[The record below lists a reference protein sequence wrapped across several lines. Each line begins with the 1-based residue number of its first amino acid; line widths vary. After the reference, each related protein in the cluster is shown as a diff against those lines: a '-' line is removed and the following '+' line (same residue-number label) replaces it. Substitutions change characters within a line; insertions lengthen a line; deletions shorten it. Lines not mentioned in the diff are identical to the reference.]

1 VSFDGFQSDAFQ
13 TDAFQTGEAVAAA
26 PGLSFQWGIYR
37 QRRDAEAALRREE
50 EAQAIAE
57 QGLAA
62 IDEPVT
68 EQAVEAVAVALKQF
82 ELPDGRPYFESIAKL
97 QAAIRAQDRE
107 QRRQDAIALQ
117 AALDDDAA
125 RAFMG
130 WLMNQ

>member
-1 VSFDGFQSDAFQ
+1 MSRKSN
-13 TDAFQTGEAVAAA
+13 VA
-26 PGLSFQWGIYR
+26 R
-37 QRRDAEAALRREE
+37 QIEE
-50 EAQAIAE
+50 TVIEPVVAIEVA
-57 QGLAA
+57 
-62 IDEPVT
+62 VT

-130 WLMNQ
+130 WLMSQ